1 MRIAPGRAEF
11 GEHPATCNPGV
22 APHPMS
28 EALPTGLDP
37 ALAAER
43 LRAEGP
49 NELGRA
55 RRRGWRAIL
64 LELLREP
71 MFLLLIG
78 AGAIYLAMGDA
89 HEALVLLGFVLVI
102 MALTALQQRRTE
114 RALEALREIASPR
127 ALALRGGRA
136 QRIPGREVVREDL
149 LLLAE
154 GDRVPADGLLLQAH
168 ELATDESLLSGESE
182 PVEKAPGARVFAG
195 TLLVRGQGLMQVD
208 AVGRQTELGRI
219 GQSLQTIA
227 QPDSPL
233 RLEMHRL
240 TRRLVLIGLTLC
252 LALVLLMGAL
262 RGDWLQALLAG
273 ITLAMGVLPQEFPV
287 LMIVFLA
294 LAARRLATRQVLAR
308 RLDAIETLG
317 QTSVLCVDKTGTLT
331 ENRMAVAML
340 SAGGQALEVGALTPR
355 GLPEPFHELLE
366 YALLASETEPSDPM
380 ELAIHRLAAAQLH
393 GTEHLHPQWSLARE
407 YELSPELLAMSHL
420 WRDGA
425 PGRADIVA
433 TKGAPEA
440 VADLCHLPPAERA
453 AVAAEAARLADRGL
467 RVLGVAKARHHAG
480 RQWPDI
486 QHDFDFEW
494 LGLVGLAD
502 PLRAEVAAAI
512 AECRRAGVRVVM
524 ITGDH
529 PRTARAIAAQA
540 GIEGSEVLG
549 GEALAALPP
558 DELARQAARVN
569 VFARMRPQQ
578 KLALVEALKARGEV
592 VAMTGDGVNDAPALQ
607 AAHIGIAMGQRGT
620 DVAREAAA
628 LVLLQ
633 DDFRS
638 IVEAIRGGRR
648 SFANLR
654 QALVYTLAV
663 HLPIVGLAL
672 LPVPL
677 GLPLVLA
684 PLHIAFLE
692 LVIDPACSLVFEAE
706 DGDPGLM
713 ARPPRRPD
721 ETLLPRSQVL
731 LALLQGGL
739 VTALVVGAYALALR
753 QGMASGMAGA
763 LAFVLLVSANAA
775 LILPSRSA
783 SPRWRAL
790 AARLTPTSAWVLAGT
805 GAALLLVG
813 AVPPV
818 AGAFG
823 FTALPPLAWL
833 AGVAAGLAMVLPF
846 QVVKRL
852 LPAAG

>member
-1 MRIAPGRAEF
+1 M
-11 GEHPATCNPGV
+11 
-22 APHPMS
+22 
-28 EALPTGLDP
+28 
-37 ALAAER
+37 
-43 LRAEGP
+43 
-49 NELGRA
+49 
-55 RRRGWRAIL
+55 
-64 LELLREP
+64 
-71 MFLLLIG
+71 
-78 AGAIYLAMGDA
+78 
-89 HEALVLLGFVLVI
+89 
-102 MALTALQQRRTE
+102 
-114 RALEALREIASPR
+114 
-127 ALALRGGRA
+127 
-136 QRIPGREVVREDL
+136 
-149 LLLAE
+149 
-154 GDRVPADGLLLQAH
+154 
-168 ELATDESLLSGESE
+168 
-182 PVEKAPGARVFAG
+182 
-195 TLLVRGQGLMQVD
+195 
-208 AVGRQTELGRI
+208 
-219 GQSLQTIA
+219 
-227 QPDSPL
+227 
-233 RLEMHRL
+233 
-240 TRRLVLIGLTLC
+240 
-252 LALVLLMGAL
+252 
-262 RGDWLQALLAG
+262 
-273 ITLAMGVLPQEFPV
+273 
-287 LMIVFLA
+287 
-294 LAARRLATRQVLAR
+294 
-308 RLDAIETLG
+308 
-317 QTSVLCVDKTGTLT
+317 
-331 ENRMAVAML
+331 
-340 SAGGQALEVGALTPR
+340 
-355 GLPEPFHELLE
+355 
-366 YALLASETEPSDPM
+366 
-380 ELAIHRLAAAQLH
+380 
-393 GTEHLHPQWSLARE
+393 
-407 YELSPELLAMSHL
+407 
-420 WRDGA
+420 
-425 PGRADIVA
+425 
-433 TKGAPEA
+433 
-440 VADLCHLPPAERA
+440 
-453 AVAAEAARLADRGL
+453 
-467 RVLGVAKARHHAG
+467 
-480 RQWPDI
+480 
-486 QHDFDFEW
+486 
-494 LGLVGLAD
+494 
-502 PLRAEVAAAI
+502 
-512 AECRRAGVRVVM
+512 
-524 ITGDH
+524 
-529 PRTARAIAAQA
+529 
-540 GIEGSEVLG
+540 
-549 GEALAALPP
+549 
-558 DELARQAARVN
+558 N